1 MRRLL
6 YFPIIHTQ
14 ADMGALGALLQRIK
28 AARLGPER
36 LKQSAEL
43 VDKMWEDIERAVAA
57 LPLTSGQVRVYQDG
71 LPVCRQETRIVQE
84 LAAAGSR
91 NHQLLLRLQ
100 ERGAVIMGT
109 ESPELLVEEYQL
121 VSAALNAAAAGGAQR
136 QKAQLGAALLEKRDR
151 FMAARI
157 NRTLQ
162 SGEMGLLFVGMLHSV
177 QRYLERDI
185 EIKYPVKVL

>member
-1 MRRLL
+1 MRLLL

-28 AARLGPER
+28 AARLGQER
-36 LKQSAEL
+36 LKHSAEL
-43 VDKMWEDIERAVAA
+43 VDKMWEDIERAVAR
-57 LPLTSGQVRVYQDG
+57 LPLTPGQVRVYQDG
-71 LPVCRQETRIVQE
+71 LPVCGHEAQIVEE
-84 LAAAGSR
+84 LAEAGSR
-91 NHQLLLRLQ
+91 NHQLLLRLR

-121 VSAALNAAAAGGAQR
+121 ASTALRAAAAGGAQR
-136 QKAQLGAALLEKRDR
+136 QKQQLGAALLEKRDR

-157 NRTLQ
+157 NGTLQ
-162 SGEMGLLFVGMLHSV
+162 KGEMGLLFVGMLHSV
-177 QRYLERDI
+177 QRYLDRNI

>member
-1 MRRLL
+1 
-6 YFPIIHTQ
+6 
-14 ADMGALGALLQRIK
+14 MGALGALLQRIK
-28 AARLGPER
+28 ATRLGQQR
-36 LKQSAEL
+36 LKHSAEL
-43 VDKMWEDIERAVAA
+43 VDKMWEDIERAVAGLA
-57 LPLTSGQVRVYQDG
+57 LTPGQVRVYQDG
-71 LPVCRQETRIVQE
+71 LPVCAQEAQIVQE

-109 ESPELLVEEYQL
+109 ESPELLIEEYQL
-121 VSAALNAAAAGGAQR
+121 AHAALSAAAAGGAQR
-136 QKAQLGAALLEKRDR
+136 QKQQLGAALLEKRDR

-162 SGEMGLLFVGMLHSV
+162 SGEMGILFVGMLHSV
-177 QRYLERDI
+177 QHYLERDI